1 MNGGLDVRLISHE
14 ALASYMTYRGYS
26 VRELAMRT
34 GIHRATIGH
43 LRSGGRKTCSPEN
56 ARSIA
61 KALDVPVDMLFCVH
75 RALRIARN
83 AA

>member
-14 ALASYMTYRGYS
+14 ALASYMSYRGLS

-43 LRSGGRKTCSPEN
+43 LRSGERTTCTPHN
-56 ARSIA
+56 ARAIA
-61 KALDVPVDMLFCVH
+61 KALDVPTEALFRVH
-75 RALRIARN
+75 ASLRVARN
-83 AA
+83 VA